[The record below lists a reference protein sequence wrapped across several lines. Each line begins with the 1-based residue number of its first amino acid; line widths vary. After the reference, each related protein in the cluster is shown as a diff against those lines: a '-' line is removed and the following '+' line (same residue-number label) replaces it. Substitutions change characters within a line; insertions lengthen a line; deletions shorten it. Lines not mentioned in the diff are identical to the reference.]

1 MGKLRDVRFLDFR
14 DIVSDA
20 IGIDR
25 FFRYFE
31 YSFFRKD
38 YNSMEK
44 EQINQLLDKQRQ
56 YFYSGAT
63 LDLDFRI
70 SALKRLRASI
80 RKHEDQI
87 HAALK
92 KDLGKSNFE
101 SYMCETGLVLSE
113 ITHMLKNIRS
123 YAKEQTVPTPLAQF
137 HSRSFR
143 KPSPYGVVLIMSPWN
158 YPFLLTIEPLV
169 DAIAAG
175 NTVIRFLLLILW
187 NESMAKCLYILRWK
201 DNESLGSRCA

>member
-1 MGKLRDVRFLDFR
+1 
-14 DIVSDA
+14 
-20 IGIDR
+20 
-25 FFRYFE
+25 
-31 YSFFRKD
+31 
-38 YNSMEK
+38 MEK

-63 LDLDFRI
+63 FDLDFRI

-175 NTVIRFLLLILW
+175 NTVILKPSAYSPATSEVIRLLIH
-187 NESMAKCLYILRWK
+187 ECFDEKYVATVTGGR
-201 DNESLGSRCA
+201 A

>member
-1 MGKLRDVRFLDFR
+1 
-14 DIVSDA
+14 
-20 IGIDR
+20 
-25 FFRYFE
+25 
-31 YSFFRKD
+31 
-38 YNSMEK
+38 MEK

-113 ITHMLKNIRS
+113 ITHMLKNI
-123 YAKEQTVPTPLAQF
+123 ALTQKK
-137 HSRSFR
+137 
-143 KPSPYGVVLIMSPWN
+143 KPYQ
-158 YPFLLTIEPLV
+158 
-169 DAIAAG
+169 
-175 NTVIRFLLLILW
+175 
-187 NESMAKCLYILRWK
+187 LRWHSSTPAVSA
-201 DNESLGSRCA
+201 NHLPMASFSL

>member
-1 MGKLRDVRFLDFR
+1 
-14 DIVSDA
+14 
-20 IGIDR
+20 
-25 FFRYFE
+25 
-31 YSFFRKD
+31 
-38 YNSMEK
+38 MEK

-101 SYMCETGLVLSE
+101 SYMCETGLVLS
-113 ITHMLKNIRS
+113 IS
-123 YAKEQTVPTPLAQF
+123 
-137 HSRSFR
+137 SRSI
-143 KPSPYGVVLIMSPWN
+143 SG
-158 YPFLLTIEPLV
+158 LLTP
-169 DAIAAG
+169 ASFSA
-175 NTVIRFLLLILW
+175 TVILPG
-187 NESMAKCLYILRWK
+187 MAPT
-201 DNESLGSRCA
+201 